1 MRIVIT
7 GGSGLIG
14 TALAREMGGAG
25 HEVVVLSR
33 DPSRVRSLPPNT
45 RAAYWEGKW
54 EGKWDGK
61 GDGRSAGDWA
71 KLLDADTA
79 IVHLAGDGVASGR
92 WTDEKKRRIR
102 DSRVESGQAVL
113 AAIRQAKTPPR
124 VLLQGSA
131 VGYYGDCGDEVVDE
145 SHPPGGDFLARV
157 CVEWEASTAAVSA
170 LGVRRPVLRTGI
182 VLSDEG
188 GALPRMAFPF
198 RLLAGGALGNGRQWV
213 PWIHVAD
220 EVGAIRFLIERDDAD
235 GPFNLT
241 APAPLTNRDFSRAL
255 GHALS
260 RPSFAPAPGFALR
273 FLLGE
278 MADAL
283 LHGQRAVPKRLLEL
297 GYAFRH
303 AEAAGALGELLR

>member
-14 TALAREMGGAG
+14 SALAREMGGAG

-54 EGKWDGK
+54 DGK
-61 GDGRSAGDWA
+61 SDGRTAGDWA
-71 KLLDADTA
+71 QLLDADTA

-113 AAIRQAKTPPR
+113 AAVRHAKTPPR

-145 SHPPGGDFLARV
+145 SHPPGDDFLARV
-157 CVEWEASTAAVSA
+157 CVEWEASTAGVSA

-255 GHALS
+255 GRVLS

-297 GYAFRH
+297 GYEFRY
-303 AEAAGALGELLR
+303 AEAAGALADLLR